1 MKKKKLMAA
10 SLSLALVL
18 GLTACGGG
26 NSAKT
31 DSSSADAGSAVSES
45 VEEPEVTEEPE
56 ATEEPEVTEGP
67 EQPDETSPAASGS
80 ADVSSAVDASTST
93 DTAGIPVGQ
102 WAKIARYATEDECYH
117 TVYARVTKA
126 TTFTEDAAYIQAAV
140 DANNANGSDWD
151 QIDLASENFQIPSD
165 VEWCLMEYEVYVP
178 EDFPAPD
185 YGMVEPSLS
194 FSEEN
199 IGGGGTPSADG
210 TSTYI
215 GLGTNNFEL
224 AVYSDD
230 TKFTPGNTYIFQNL
244 FTMVKGYENYAFETS
259 SYPDGMHSDDISAD
273 SMYYAYFANK

>member
-80 ADVSSAVDASTST
+80 AV
-93 DTAGIPVGQ
+93 
-102 WAKIARYATEDECYH
+102 
-117 TVYARVTKA
+117 
-126 TTFTEDAAYIQAAV
+126 
-140 DANNANGSDWD
+140 
-151 QIDLASENFQIPSD
+151 ASEDFQTPSD
-165 VEWCLMEYEVYVP
+165 VEWCLLEYEVYVP

-199 IGGGGTPSADG
+199 IGGGGIPSADG